1 MNEIKIRP
9 ITELLKVLRDNTNK
23 IVLWQSPLDGID
35 ELNAFHKLFI
45 SREEKYILKG
55 LLIDWGVKPDE
66 YVVEPIWNLLDKM
79 IEYETEEQIR

>member
-9 ITELLKVLRDNTNK
+9 VVELLKVLRDNTDK
-23 IVLWQSPLDGID
+23 IILWQSPLDGID
-35 ELNAFHKLFI
+35 ELNAFHELF

-55 LLIDWGVKPDE
+55 LLIEWGVKSDE
-66 YVVEPIWNLLDKM
+66 YLMEPIWNILDKM

>member
-1 MNEIKIRP
+1 MNKIKIRP
-9 ITELLKVLRDNTNK
+9 IPELLKALRDNTDK

-35 ELNAFHKLFI
+35 ELNAFHELF

-66 YVVEPIWNLLDKM
+66 YLVEPVWNILDNL
-79 IEYETEEQIR
+79 INFYTEE

>member
-9 ITELLKVLRDNTNK
+9 VVELLKVLRDNTDK

-35 ELNAFHKLFI
+35 ELNAFHELF

-55 LLIDWGVKPDE
+55 LLIDWGVKSDE
-66 YVVEPIWNLLDKM
+66 YLAEPVWNILDNL
-79 IEYETEEQIR
+79 INFYTEE

>member
-9 ITELLKVLRDNTNK
+9 VTELLKVLRDNADK
-23 IVLWQSPLDGID
+23 IVMWQSPLDGID
-35 ELNAFHKLFI
+35 ELNAFHELF

-66 YVVEPIWNLLDKM
+66 YVVEQIWNLLDK
-79 IEYETEEQIR
+79 IIDFYENF

>member
-1 MNEIKIRP
+1 MA
-9 ITELLKVLRDNTNK
+9 V
-23 IVLWQSPLDGID
+23 SLDGID
-35 ELNAFHKLFI
+35 ELNAFHELF

-55 LLIDWGVKPDE
+55 LLIEWGVKPDE

>member
-9 ITELLKVLRDNTNK
+9 ITELLKVLRDNTDK

-35 ELNAFHKLFI
+35 ELNAFHGLF

-66 YVVEPIWNLLDKM
+66 YLVEPMWNLLDKM

>member
-9 ITELLKVLRDNTNK
+9 VTELLKVLRDNADK
-23 IVLWQSPLDGID
+23 IVMWQSPLDGID
-35 ELNAFHKLFI
+35 ELNAFHELF

-66 YVVEPIWNLLDKM
+66 YVVEPIWNLLDK
-79 IEYETEEQIR
+79 IIDFYENF

>member
-1 MNEIKIRP
+1 MEEVKIRP
-9 ITELLKVLRDNTNK
+9 ITELLKVLRDNTDK

-35 ELNAFHKLFI
+35 ELNAFHELF

-66 YVVEPIWNLLDKM
+66 YLVEPVWNILDNL
-79 IEYETEEQIR
+79 INFYTEE